1 MHQETIEK
9 LKKDYS
15 QMKIKGNS
23 SVIKYIFKFNSVN
36 VNIYFDE
43 FDKNIPNLSMILIKG
58 DNYYYSSLNIL
69 RPEINVQYLEKIP
82 LDILRYLLNNNK
94 LDEFFIK
101 VENFILE
108 NDCYI
113 TSYKK
118 DPIFKNTM
126 KYTVTNKVRKDLP
139 FLQGCRHAKMTD
151 STYYRLQNT
160 FGIEQNVLDKIRD
173 KNLTL
178 VRTSDINRRKNL
190 IFVLENVGLSL
201 NY

>member
-1 MHQETIEK
+1 MQQETIEK

-23 SVIKYIFKFNSVN
+23 SVIKYIFRFNSVN

-69 RPEINVQYLEKIP
+69 SPEINVQYLEKIP
-82 LDILRYLLNNNK
+82 LDILRSLLNNNK
-94 LDEFFIK
+94 LDKFFIK
-101 VENFILE
+101 VENFILK

-118 DPIFKNTM
+118 DSILRIP
-126 KYTVTNKVRKDLP
+126 
-139 FLQGCRHAKMTD
+139 
-151 STYYRLQNT
+151 
-160 FGIEQNVLDKIRD
+160 
-173 KNLTL
+173 
-178 VRTSDINRRKNL
+178 
-190 IFVLENVGLSL
+190 
-201 NY
+201 